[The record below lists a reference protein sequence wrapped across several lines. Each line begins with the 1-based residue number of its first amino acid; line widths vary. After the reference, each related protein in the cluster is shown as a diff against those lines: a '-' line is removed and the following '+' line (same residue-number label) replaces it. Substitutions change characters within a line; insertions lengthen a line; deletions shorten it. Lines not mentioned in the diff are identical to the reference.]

1 MSAADCRFCASP
13 PLPIPVTQ
21 AQQREFYLSVADMSG
36 GDAALRAESLM
47 QSESMVETFSDG
59 GVFLPLNC
67 WAVKGY
73 DPQLIEQR
81 TAACDIRDDPIVGRT
96 YRAKIFSKSSTT
108 TRTLTRETTLKRKAA
123 NSIGAVLNDDASLVV
138 PPTRASPLAI
148 ADGNPESESQSSS
161 SESESSSS
169 SSLRHRHRRRSSKRH
184 SKSKKAKK
192 EKKEKKSSRPKKDP
206 HIVSHTFPPIC
217 AQRCY
222 GRVYRFVVAKAG
234 GSIPLLLA
242 AVAASAGA

>member
-96 YRAKIFSKSSTT
+96 YRVKMFSKSSTT
-108 TRTLTRETTLKRKAA
+108 TRALTRETTLKRKAA

-138 PPTRASPLAI
+138 PPTRAPLAI
-148 ADGNPESESQSSS
+148 ADGNPET
-161 SESESSSS
+161 SSSS
-169 SSLRHRHRRRSSKRH
+169 SSEPSSSSSSSRRHRRRSR
-184 SKSKKAKK
+184 KSKKAKK

-206 HIVSHTFPPIC
+206 HIVPHTFPPIC

>member
-138 PPTRASPLAI
+138 PPTRAPLAI
-148 ADGNPESESQSSS
+148 ADGNPET
-161 SESESSSS
+161 SSSS
-169 SSLRHRHRRRSSKRH
+169 SSEPSSSSSSSRRHRRRSR
-184 SKSKKAKK
+184 KSKKAKK

-206 HIVSHTFPPIC
+206 HIVPHTFPPIC

-234 GSIPLLLA
+234 GSIPLLSA

>member
-1 MSAADCRFCASP
+1 MSAAHCRFCASP
-13 PLPIPVTQ
+13 LLPIPVTQ

-36 GDAALRAESLM
+36 GDAALRAESLL

-67 WAVKGY
+67 WAVKRY

-96 YRAKIFSKSSTT
+96 YRVKIFSKSSTT

-161 SESESSSS
+161 EPEPSSSS
-169 SSLRHRHRRRSSKRH
+169 SSRHRHRRRSSKRH

-206 HIVSHTFPPIC
+206 HIGSHTFLPIC

-234 GSIPLLLA
+234 GSTPLLLA